1 MVTQNQLMLLQ
12 YADEDNEILNTTGLS
27 CQEITG
33 HVEVFNIRNNKI
45 EMVNPDGEYSDM

>member
-27 CQEITG
+27 EEITG
-33 HVEVFNIRNNKI
+33 DVEVFNIRNNKI
-45 EMVNPDGEYSDM
+45 EMVNTDGEYSDM